1 MINIIFVII
10 ILIFIYII
18 FIKKETFNNIDDLNI
33 LKEEVFKKFNMN
45 IQGTRNFIEACKY
58 FKPSDDEFILPADI
72 IYNGTIDS
80 NEFIVKGDCV
90 LEGVTDINN
99 LVVEGNVYIK
109 NKNNY
114 YTDINNINNT
124 YLDILPVGSIIP
136 WTQHDIIPNGWVLC
150 DGKSYTYNYGN
161 DTKTITTPE
170 LMQNKGNWDNFNGRR
185 IFGGK
190 NNIGEIGGSYNIL
203 LTNEH
208 IPEHTHDIVIGASS
222 PCDPWKNECYTRI
235 SYNIFSDSTGSSYY
249 KGNEKEV
256 FSYNF
261 NNNNKQVPL
270 DNIYNLICVYY
281 IMKIHREK

>member
-1 MINIIFVII
+1 MINIIFIII

-18 FIKKETFNNIDDLNI
+18 KKKETFENNYDLTN
-33 LKEEVFKKFNMN
+33 LNNEVLKKFNLN
-45 IQGTRNFIEACKY
+45 NKGVRTFVDICKY
-58 FKPSDDEFILPADI
+58 LKPSDDEFILPADI

-136 WTQHDIIPNGWVLC
+136 WTKVENIPNGWVLC

-170 LMQNKGNWDNFNGRR
+170 LMQNKGNWDDINGRR

-190 NNIGEIGGSYNIL
+190 DNIGEIGGSYNIL
-203 LTNEH
+203 LTNEN

-222 PCDPWKNECYTRI
+222 PCDPWTNECYTRI
-235 SYNIFSDSTGSSYY
+235 SYNIFSDSTNSLYY

-261 NNNNKQVPL
+261 NNNNQQVPL
-270 DNIYNLICVYY
+270 YNRYNLICVYY